1 MSSQEILGGILS
13 DLVIDANMPDNLIT
27 DTIAPILQRQLETN
41 LQGNTSTSTSLSD
54 TTINWI
60 RRRRMTK
67 PGIFDLPD
75 IAFVR
80 ISSYLCTPSRALLA
94 LSLTTRSKS
103 WRKYKWN
110 NKKVS
115 PILAWAN
122 VKRYE
127 PSDQTKVIVASQ
139 NWESLD
145 FGELNNEGEKGICSR
160 LNDDDIAGILAC
172 INARDNLKTLQ
183 IAGCINITGRGLQ
196 LLSGSAVLRGIDLT
210 QDITSNG
217 KEDASYSEK
226 LSEDVVLPILDS
238 IINTPGKSLTLV
250 RFPSRWRL
258 ESSPD
263 FQSFLVD
270 YNRLLESRQ
279 VSCSKCTVGLWGT
292 YLERG
297 VNYPNAWVN
306 FGDYED
312 KWYGFQNYTCI
323 KCTKFFCYE
332 CDNGVD
338 GNSMLQTCKECNEE
352 YCYECGPMKNCR
364 DCSDP
369 VCNDCSVKCPYSSS
383 GCEYVA
389 CSNCSDTS
397 FMVCDTCGDKG
408 CGEWCTGPSFSVCDG
423 DNCNKVQCENCF
435 DEPGCVESCDS
446 CNSSFCADRRY
457 SKLSEDW
464 GSACEDCIKLIAG
477 ELGQKI
483 LKDKQTQDAKYLSL
497 QREFDAFKLSQQ
509 QRTRNPFTHGN
520 GNSNGRN
527 SLSVFYHGH
536 GQK

>member
-1 MSSQEILGGILS
+1 MSSQELLGGILS

-27 DTIAPILQRQLETN
+27 DTIAPILQRQLENN
-41 LQGNTSTSTSLSD
+41 LQGASTSTSSLSD

-60 RRRRMTK
+60 RRRRMTT

-75 IAFVR
+75 IVLVR
-80 ISSYLCTPSRALLA
+80 ISSYLHTSSRALLA

-122 VKRYE
+122 VKRYK
-127 PSDQTKVIVASQ
+127 PSDQTKVILASQ
-139 NWESLD
+139 KWESLD

-160 LNDDDIAGILAC
+160 LKDDDIAGVLAC
-172 INARDNLKTLQ
+172 INAGKNLKSLKIT
-183 IAGCINITGRGLQ
+183 GCINITGLGLQ
-196 LLSGSAVLRGIDLT
+196 YTLSGSVVLKEIDLT
-210 QDITSNG
+210 QKDLSH
-217 KEDASYSEK
+217 EEEFQSDK

-238 IINTPGKSLTLV
+238 VINAPSNSLTLV

-258 ESSPD
+258 DNSPD

-279 VSCSKCTVGLWGT
+279 VSCSKCTVGLWGA

-297 VNYPNAWVN
+297 VHYPNAWVN
-306 FGDYED
+306 YGDYED

-323 KCTKFFCYE
+323 KCAKFFCYE

-338 GNSMLQTCKECNEE
+338 GNSMLQTCKECDEE
-352 YCYECGPMKNCR
+352 YCYNCVPMKNCR

-369 VCNDCSVKCPYSSS
+369 ICNDCSVKCPYSSS

-389 CSNCSDTS
+389 CGSCSDTS

-423 DNCNKVQCENCF
+423 DDCNKVQCENCY
-435 DEPGCVESCDS
+435 DEPGGLKWCES
-446 CNSSFCADRRY
+446 CNSSSCADCRY

-483 LKDKQTQDAKYLSL
+483 LKDKQDQDDKYRAL
-497 QREFDAFKLSQQ
+497 QREFDAFKLS
-509 QRTRNPFTHGN
+509 RLPPPRNRNPYA
-520 GNSNGRN
+520 NSRDFWNYRA
-527 SLSVFYHGH
+527 
-536 GQK
+536 